1 MRPEVTILPQG
12 QVDKTASPSRSA
24 LGDLRDRVRDQAIA
38 TTQSLSSLPPEYR
51 EAIDLAAS
59 RTSGAGAAAGMPLGP
74 QPVGEPLWVTPKLKS
89 PGWIERYMTA
99 PFGRGIDR
107 FQALASLAIGDTE
120 EFSDQQRQILE
131 STQLTAEDQDIMRQI
146 SETDSLWEALKL
158 YGTNPRL
165 IAAISSES
173 LGLFAPTLG
182 AAAVTGPLGGV
193 GAAAATVGIGSGA
206 TEYLATIEQAAAER
220 GVDPTDAQ
228 QMDALLKDDQFMAE
242 ARERG
247 IQRAIPIAAMDALS
261 VGLAGKL
268 FRTTAG
274 AGRLAR
280 SAAATGELAAQ
291 GGYGGTGEALAQ
303 LAERGSV
310 YAPGEVAGEIV
321 GELGTGPAEIAIAA
335 MSRTQKP
342 PTAPPSIEETPP
354 AATPPTAA
362 PPAPT
367 QPSGTDPVAALRRR
381 QNFQDSISPQQ
392 PLPLDYE
399 GPYASPVPAAEEKP
413 VSDIQQRFR
422 RGISG
427 QQELD
432 LGVPGEVTVSPE
444 TGTMPA
450 EQQATEVAEVEAEPQ
465 PGDMVQK
472 WMDSQER
479 AEDGKRQK
487 KLYVT
492 DTKTKVTPAN
502 LLKKDLLA
510 IGAAIK
516 KQHKDTKLPAL
527 STAVQMPAKIEA
539 YFNGLVA
546 ALENADRQK
555 LADTLRT
562 AMRDPDP
569 WVTHEALTAIEGF
582 VLGTQDAVAGTQYES
597 VKNQYRRGRVEADKV
612 YQQGVKLPKV
622 YQRVDAVRNML
633 SATRRLFEH
642 LAGVTIGKNNV
653 DESGEILSA
662 EAVAKRLKNQPKYLQ
677 DAGAALADLNG
688 QLYGSGDA
696 TAAAARRVYKA
707 LDKIGQALEKRGGKK
722 IDERAAR
729 IEAVGVDKIQSEQT
743 AVVPV
748 EQTVPAPKEVKKSE
762 NVPESRIEK
771 LAQDRAIQE
780 ERVAEREMKS
790 QSSAIRN
797 EVNKEED
804 LRAGKKHPKEVT
816 KATKWKKVRHGK
828 TRRKV
833 QTRLGTSQNLSTA
846 EGRAAEEEKVK
857 NLPPKRENVQTQNFV
872 KREKTEDTRVTV
884 SPKRAYT
891 TRNILRNLRLQNK
904 KYAKGLISD
913 LSFFRDIVNEG
924 TGALSY
930 AGRKDTDAAWVSGLR
945 DALPSAIRK
954 EFDALI
960 DRFVNLPV
968 QEGGHPKFEEKIR
981 TFIKENVANA
991 EGRVLTSAINYARTL
1006 RTLQQRGFEQ
1016 GTIVLESPVAQSQY
1030 NKVLEAR
1037 AATFLT
1043 AIRPRLNDSMFGEVR
1058 VGSLQELLNQWR
1070 SSLDNE
1076 AWDSA
1081 ILDKL
1086 IATGID
1092 IPVYAVTNL
1101 RNPNTDAPIVGLYEQ
1116 GAGRRAITLDS
1127 DRPEGGILKTLLHEA
1142 AHAATI
1148 NSYLNSPRYAQL
1160 VNNIFNRAKSAAE
1173 KRGLNLHG
1181 VTDPRE
1187 FLAEVYSNK
1196 SFQEFLKTVSVEDR
1210 SLWQRIVDAVRSML
1224 GLDEQY
1230 TSALDAIL
1238 SVGVLDTE
1246 QGIRAGNYAI
1256 ADAVASDVETVV
1268 AESKQKAAVGWENLT
1283 QALQKGNLGFMD
1295 LNVMGR
1301 KYRSMVQDAAEKL
1314 GIENNPLEDIIN
1326 AVVRTSRQARVLA
1339 QKFQEL
1345 AEKAGKLSAADKLA
1359 LGKAMELVT
1368 RAKLDPLKPVNAV
1381 NQPWLFDKQ
1390 GQNLEKAE
1398 LVRRAETAFNAL
1410 NEDTKEVF
1418 LDMRKLV
1425 QEARDTR
1432 RQALLKHALQM
1443 RVPGIEEGDLELLS
1457 TAPTLEDFQ
1466 ASVADNDMYAHGDLI
1481 KPDTLNGIADIIFG
1495 AGEIPGTYFPL
1506 KRHGK
1511 WVTKIE
1517 ADSIEDAYF
1526 AMHETRAEAEA
1537 DAARLTAEGK
1547 EGVEVAPRV
1556 RGQEEPGTLKAVRAL
1571 VSKLDASDS
1580 QSEKISAQLQAAM
1593 AEILSDRILYSQQLK
1608 RQGIEGT
1615 KPEDMLKNVEDY
1627 VRASISTASTMDSA
1641 YEYDQG
1647 LRQLA
1652 QIQNSPDVDADVQDT
1667 IRNVRDELLIR
1678 AAEVASD
1685 REVLFTDRI
1694 LGSIGFYTYLGAPS
1708 YWILNSTQ
1716 TAVVGVPVLAGI
1728 AGKGYIQAANAMKRA
1743 YGQLYKAAEG
1753 RKALTE
1759 DLEATKSRLTTEQAE
1774 IITRLEED
1782 NVIQSTIAH
1791 EFNVLTNPGT
1801 STYGKVISVLT
1812 AVPEAIERFNR
1823 ISMALAAMDLG
1834 VADYTQI
1841 KDIVEASQFNY
1852 DPANRARLLKYA
1864 PEFLGGG
1871 ARRFIAPMMMFKVFG
1886 VNMARLV
1893 YGNVFDLIFKKN
1905 MTPEERATARKI
1917 VVGIVGSHTL
1927 AGGAFGGLG
1936 LGAAQIV
1943 GATINAMLDDDD
1955 QIDWAKALDEFV
1967 AEHTNDYVARV
1978 VTRGVPAAV
1987 GVDMSASVNLGN
1999 LLFMNRDN
2007 DWSEYGGVEQSV
2019 YALLGPVAQ
2028 YFSGSAREFSK
2039 FVDGESSVADVLE
2052 KSVPLKLYRALSQS
2066 YRYGMEGLETRQG
2079 QQFLDPEDLNAGN
2092 LVTTALGLRP
2102 AVVSQRQDRFYAA
2115 RTLNRTLENGKS
2127 ELMRKAATANTAA
2140 ERQKA
2145 WREIREWNAGQR
2157 KRRNFSLIISPSSVR
2172 RSRSAQ
2178 QETSRRYRQERYTE
2192 YN

>member
-1 MRPEVTILPQG
+1 M
-12 QVDKTASPSRSA
+12 S
-24 LGDLRDRVRDQAIA
+24 LRDRVLDKAA
-38 TTQSLSSLPPEYR
+38 VSLPGRAASTADELLRSKDNSPNPVERRTSLRDRALGTAASKGLNASGISSDALFQGSYR
-51 EAIDLAAS
+51 EPSWTD
-59 RTSGAGAAAGMPLGP
+59 
-74 QPVGEPLWVTPKLKS
+74 
-89 PGWIERYMTA
+89 RYMSS

-107 FQALASLAIGDTE
+107 FQALASLAVGDTE
-120 EFSDQQRQILE
+120 GFSEQQRQMLQ
-131 STQLTAEDQDIMRQI
+131 STQLTPEDQEIMRQI
-146 SETDSLWEALKL
+146 SEEDSLWGALKL

-193 GAAAATVGIGSGA
+193 GAAAATVGIGSGV

-228 QMDALLKDDQFMAE
+228 QMDALLKDDEFMSE
-242 ARERG
+242 ARQRG
-247 IQRAIPIAAMDALS
+247 IQRSIPIAAMDALS

-303 LAERGSV
+303 LAERGSI
-310 YAPGEVAGEIV
+310 YAPGEIAGEIV

-335 MSRTQKP
+335 MSRTKP
-342 PTAPPSIEETPP
+342 PTPSPLPPDV
-354 AATPPTAA
+354 A
-362 PPAPT
+362 PPATPAETAPT
-367 QPSGTDPVAALRRR
+367 EPSTPTSRGTDPAAVLRRR

-392 PLPLDYE
+392 PLPLNYE
-399 GPYASPVPAAEEKP
+399 GPYASPVPEQAEQTET
-413 VSDIQQRFR
+413 DIQRRFR

-427 QQELD
+427 QQEMD
-432 LGVPGEVTVSPE
+432 FDAATEVTLTPE
-444 TGTMPA
+444 TGELVPVEQPTTEVA
-450 EQQATEVAEVEAEPQ
+450 EPQSTEVAEVDTEPQ
-465 PGDMVQK
+465 PGAMIQK
-472 WMDSQER
+472 WMASQER

-502 LLKKDLLA
+502 LLKKDLMA

-516 KQHKDTKLPAL
+516 KQHKGTTLPAL
-527 STAVQMPAKIEA
+527 STAVQMPAKIEN
-539 YFNGLVA
+539 YFDGLVTALEENGRAKVAETLRA
-546 ALENADRQK
+546 ALQN
-555 LADTLRT
+555 
-562 AMRDPDP
+562 PDP
-569 WVTHEALTAIEGF
+569 WTTHEALTAVEGF
-582 VLGTQDAVAGTQYES
+582 VLGTQDAVAGTEYES

-642 LAGVTIGKNNV
+642 LAGVTIGKNNI
-653 DESGEILSA
+653 DEETGEILPP
-662 EAVAKRLKNQPKYLQ
+662 EAVAKRLEKQPKYLQ
-677 DAGAALADLNG
+677 DAGAELADLNG
-688 QLYGSGDA
+688 RLYGSKDA
-696 TAAAARRVYKA
+696 TAAATRAVYKK
-707 LDKIGQALEKRGGKK
+707 LDKIGQTLEKRGGKK
-722 IDERAAR
+722 IEERAAR
-729 IEAVGVDKIQSEQT
+729 IEAIGSEKLQAQKQ
-743 AVVPV
+743 AVVPA
-748 EQTVPAPKEVKKSE
+748 EQTVPAPAEVKKSE

-771 LAQDRAIQE
+771 LAEDRKIQD
-780 ERVAEREMKS
+780 ERVAEREMKNAS
-790 QSSAIRN
+790 RAIRN
-797 EVNKEED
+797 EINKEED

-833 QTRLGTSQNLSTA
+833 QTRLETSQNLSTV

-857 NLPPKRENVQTQNFV
+857 NLPPKRGNVKTQNFV
-872 KREKTEDTRVTV
+872 KREKIEDTRVTV

-913 LSFFRDIVNEG
+913 LPFFRDIVNEG

-930 AGRKDTDAAWVSGLR
+930 VGRQDTDAAWVSGLR
-945 DALPSAIRK
+945 ESLPSAIRK

-960 DRFVNLPV
+960 DKFVNLPV
-968 QEGGHPKFEEKIR
+968 QEGGHPEFEAEIR
-981 TFIKENVANA
+981 AFIKEHVANA

-1016 GTIVLESPVAQSQY
+1016 GTIVLESPSAQSQY
-1030 NKVLEAR
+1030 NKVLENR
-1037 AATFLT
+1037 AAAFLRD
-1043 AIRPRLNDSMFGEVR
+1043 IRPRLNDSMFGEVR
-1058 VGSLQELLNQWR
+1058 LGSLQELLTQWR
-1070 SSLDNE
+1070 NSLDNE
-1076 AWDSA
+1076 AWDTA

-1092 IPVYAVTNL
+1092 VPVYAVTDL
-1101 RNPNTDAPIVGLYEQ
+1101 RNPDTDASIVGRYEQ
-1116 GAGRRAITLDS
+1116 GPGRRLITLDS
-1127 DRPEGGILKTLLHEA
+1127 DRAEGGILKTLLHEA

-1148 NSYLNSPRYAQL
+1148 NSYLNSPKYAQL
-1160 VNNIFNRAKSAAE
+1160 VDNIFNRAKTAAE
-1173 KRGLNLHG
+1173 KRGLKFHG
-1181 VTDPRE
+1181 VSSPRE

-1196 SFQEFLKTVSVEDR
+1196 SFQEFLKTVPVEDR
-1210 SLWQRIVDAVRSML
+1210 TLWQRIVDAVRNIL
-1224 GLDEQY
+1224 GIDQSY
-1230 TSALDAIL
+1230 QNALEAIL
-1238 SVGVLDTE
+1238 DVGVLDTE
-1246 QGIRAGNYAI
+1246 QSIRAGNYSM
-1256 ADAVASDVETVV
+1256 ADAVASDVESAV
-1268 AESKQKAAVGWENLT
+1268 AETKKKSTNAFENAI
-1283 QALQKGNLGFMD
+1283 QALQKGNFGFMD
-1295 LNVMGR
+1295 LNVMER
-1301 KYRSMVQDAAEKL
+1301 KYRSMVQTGANIL
-1314 GIENNPLEDIIN
+1314 GIEGNPLTKIIQ
-1326 AVVRTSRQARVLA
+1326 AVVRTSRQARILA

-1345 AEKAGKLSAADKLA
+1345 AEEAGKLSASDRLA

-1368 RAKLDPLKPVNAV
+1368 RAQLDPQKPVNAQS
-1381 NQPWLFDKQ
+1381 QPWLFDKQ
-1390 GQNLEKAE
+1390 GQNLQKAV
-1398 LVRRAETAFNAL
+1398 LVRRAQTAFGTL
-1410 NEDTKEVF
+1410 NDDTQEVF
-1418 LDMRKLV
+1418 LSMRKLV

-1443 RVPGIEEGDLELLS
+1443 RIPGISESDLDYLS
-1457 TAPTLEDFQ
+1457 TSPTLEDYQ
-1466 ASVADNDMYAHGDLI
+1466 AYVADNDVFALGDLV
-1481 KPDTLNGIADIIFG
+1481 KPETLDQIGEIIFG

-1517 ADSIEDAYF
+1517 ADEVEDAYF
-1526 AMHETRAEAEA
+1526 AMHETRADAEA
-1537 DAARLTAEGK
+1537 DAARLAAEGK
-1547 EGVEVAPRV
+1547 EGAVVSPRV

-1580 QSEKISAQLQAAM
+1580 QTKEISEQLQNAM

-1652 QIQNSPDVDADVQDT
+1652 QIQDSQDVGKQTQDT
-1667 IRNVRDELLIR
+1667 VRNIRDELLIR

-1685 REVLFTDRI
+1685 RDVLFTDRV

-1728 AGKGYIQAANAMKRA
+1728 ANKGYLQAANAMKRA

-1759 DLEATKSRLTTEQAE
+1759 DLEDTKSRLTPEQAE
-1774 IITRLEED
+1774 VITRLEED

-1834 VADYTQI
+1834 VTDYTQI
-1841 KDIVEASQFNY
+1841 KDLVEASQFNY

-1893 YGNVFDLIFKKN
+1893 YGNIIDLLFKKN

-1943 GATINAMLDDDD
+1943 GTVINSMLDDDD
-1955 QIDWAKALDEFV
+1955 KIDWATALDEFV
-1967 AEHTNDYVARV
+1967 SEHTNDYVARI
-1978 VTRGVPAAV
+1978 VTRGAPAAV
-1987 GVDMSASVNLGN
+1987 GVDMSASINLGN
-1999 LLFMNRDN
+1999 LLFMARDN
-2007 DWSEYGGVEQSV
+2007 DWTQYGGVEQSV

-2028 YFSGSAREFSK
+2028 YFSGSAREFARLM
-2039 FVDGESSVADVLE
+2039 DGESTVADTLE
-2052 KSVPLKLYRALSQS
+2052 KSVPLKLYRSLSQS
-2066 YRYGMEGLETRQG
+2066 FRYGMEGLETRQG
-2079 QQFLDPEDLNAGN
+2079 QQFLDSEELNVGN
-2092 LVTTALGLRP
+2092 LVTTGLGLR
-2102 AVVSQRQDRFYAA
+2102 AAKVSQRQDRFYAA
-2115 RTLNRTLENGKS
+2115 RDMNRSLENKKS
-2127 ELMRKAATANTAA
+2127 ELQRKAASANTAA
-2140 ERQKA
+2140 ERQSA
-2145 WREIREWNAGQR
+2145 WQEIREWNAGQR
-2157 KRRNFSLIISPSSVR
+2157 KRRNFSLVISPSSVR

-2178 QETSRRYRQERYTE
+2178 QEVSRRYRQGRYTE